1 MTEIRWERNQL
12 GFVLELQRSAQQRIV
27 GQVANLRRFAQMGA
41 PARGRFEGKHRLIIG
56 PYSVVYEYDSAADT
70 VSIIAVARGG
80 PTFR

>member
-1 MTEIRWERNQL
+1 
-12 GFVLELQRSAQQRIV
+12 
-27 GQVANLRRFAQMGA
+27 MGA